1 VRLSAEARRSAEALI
16 AGRLGLSFSGSREAD
31 LEHRL
36 LEAVRSSQARSV
48 DDYLAWLAAQ
58 PDEGPGWA
66 RLASLLT
73 IGETYFFRDRACF
86 QALEETVLPALVADR
101 RARGALRLRLWSAGC
116 ATGEEPYSLAIL
128 LDRLLPDRAR
138 WQLTILGT
146 DLNPDALDA
155 ARRGVYREW
164 SLRSLPDA
172 LRARYFVRRG
182 TGRFE
187 LDPCVRSMVALTTA
201 NLTDELPPLVADHPI
216 DLILC
221 RNALM
226 YLTEDALATAVG
238 RLQGALARGGWLV
251 VAPAEASAQRF
262 RPLVPVNFPGA
273 IFFRKGQATKA
284 GAAAALAL
292 PVRAP
297 EPRDAVVRA
306 ARSAAPVPPLPPAP
320 ERETEERASAAQPL
334 LEQARALADRGELP
348 EALRLCKAA
357 LEERRL
363 DPEVHRLLA
372 AIHQERGDVPAAL
385 AALRRALYLDPDSV
399 ELHLAL
405 GNLLLQCGQRRRG
418 LRHLEAAQR
427 LAARAEAS

>member
-1 VRLSAEARRSAEALI
+1 MRLSAEARRSAETLI
-16 AGRLGLSFSGSREAD
+16 ARRLGLSFSGIREAD

-36 LEAVRSSQARSV
+36 LEAVRSSPARSV

-66 RLASLLT
+66 RLSSLLT

-86 QALEETVLPALVADR
+86 RALEETVLPALVADR
-101 RARGALRLRLWSAGC
+101 RARGTLRLRLWSAGC

-155 ARRGVYREW
+155 ARRGAYREW
-164 SLRSLPDA
+164 SLRSFPDA
-172 LRARYFVRRG
+172 LRARYFERHG
-182 TGRFE
+182 IGRFE
-187 LDPCVRSMVALTTA
+187 LDPCVRSMVAFTTA
-201 NLTDELPPLVADHPI
+201 NLTDELPPLVADHPM

-238 RLQGALARGGWLV
+238 RLKGALAGDGWLV

-262 RPLVPVNFPGA
+262 RSLVPMNFPGA
-273 IFFRKGQATKA
+273 IFFRKGRAPKA
-284 GAAAALAL
+284 GAVPALAL
-292 PVRAP
+292 PARAE
-297 EPRDAVVRA
+297 EPRETLLRPAPRA
-306 ARSAAPVPPLPPAP
+306 APAP
-320 ERETEERASAAQPL
+320 PPPRPLERETEGEVRAVAPL
-334 LEQARALADRGELP
+334 REQARALADRGELP
-348 EALRLCKAA
+348 EALRLCEAA
-357 LEERRL
+357 LKEERL
-363 DPEVHRLLA
+363 DPGAYGLLA
-372 AIHQERGDVPAAL
+372 AIHQERGDVPGAL

-418 LRHLEAAQR
+418 VRHLEAAHR
-427 LAARAEAS
+427 LAARAEAL